1 MDVLILGNGFDLQH
15 HLPTKY
21 VNFLNVVNFL
31 NLSYDSEKMHTVGD
45 IFSCAKLQEK
55 DEWIAEC
62 YSKHKRIY
70 DETPLKDD
78 EIKELIGKSKENC
91 WFNYFSKNFDKDSG
105 WIDFEKEIA
114 KVIEAHRD
122 WFKVI
127 RPMFGFKH
135 LLKDD
140 KKSFICSN
148 FDFYYDLTGGSFG
161 GGNEKVKNVKKA
173 YCIETPPHSKHIEV
187 NKEEIISKL
196 YSELRSFSKLL
207 RLYLTVFVESS
218 LFVMNLEKF
227 LPCGSFY
234 SEAEK
239 VISFNYTS
247 TFNKLYGISANADVG
262 HIHGTVRDEIVLG
275 INPDKYDEIKD
286 LDTSFI
292 QFKKYYQ
299 RVRFNA
305 DESYSEIFSDCNFDA
320 ESMDLCIIGHSLD
333 ITDSDIL
340 KEWIEKS
347 SSIVIYYHNE
357 NVIGSYIKNLIAMF
371 GKKEFD
377 SIRKE
382 KKLTFKKNPDIT
394 FTMK

>member
-1 MDVLILGNGFDLQH
+1 
-15 HLPTKY
+15 
-21 VNFLNVVNFL
+21 
-31 NLSYDSEKMHTVGD
+31 
-45 IFSCAKLQEK
+45 
-55 DEWIAEC
+55 
-62 YSKHKRIY
+62 
-70 DETPLKDD
+70 
-78 EIKELIGKSKENC
+78 
-91 WFNYFSKNFDKDSG
+91 
-105 WIDFEKEIA
+105 
-114 KVIEAHRD
+114 
-122 WFKVI
+122 
-127 RPMFGFKH
+127 
-135 LLKDD
+135 
-140 KKSFICSN
+140 
-148 FDFYYDLTGGSFG
+148 
-161 GGNEKVKNVKKA
+161 
-173 YCIETPPHSKHIEV
+173 
-187 NKEEIISKL
+187 
-196 YSELRSFSKLL
+196 
-207 RLYLTVFVESS
+207 
-218 LFVMNLEKF
+218 MNLEKF
-227 LPCGSFY
+227 LPCESFY